1 MDGIGW
7 SKTNSVT
14 KHSYNYT
21 SLYNENVEQ
30 QSPWW
35 EVKSCK
41 MLKSVTENIQQNV
54 ELKGDK
60 VRCIKP
66 NLFRDYEIL
75 TIEIRIL
82 RGIYLFYIQCKIIKG
97 KIIDIH
103 SDIVQ
108 NEVTVN
114 GITSIKRYTGFK
126 REFNT

>member
-41 MLKSVTENIQQNV
+41 MLKSVTENIQ
-54 ELKGDK
+54 
-60 VRCIKP
+60 
-66 NLFRDYEIL
+66 
-75 TIEIRIL
+75 
-82 RGIYLFYIQCKIIKG
+82 
-97 KIIDIH
+97 
-103 SDIVQ
+103 
-108 NEVTVN
+108 
-114 GITSIKRYTGFK
+114 
-126 REFNT
+126 